1 MSHSNK
7 FSKDEIYSKLFNLYK
22 YRLKFEIK
30 LKKSLQS
37 QIFTEYYF
45 IDLDWLEKFKEMY
58 NYKEFVIELKKYA
71 EKFKVDL
78 NNYKDDELKD
88 LRPFLNFSKLK
99 TDNNGLLKKINNKKI
114 LGSNYQFG
122 DSYQCFFSNFA
133 ILDKNIY
140 NKLTQGYITELNP
153 KTDALVGQGL
163 VLLKLHKNVFEI
175 VFIEKY
181 YELKEI
187 FILCY
192 NNEDSAIKGVED
204 IQKNGFENYC
214 EMYKIDLQ
222 NIGKQ
227 GQKIKSLGLTILS
240 MSNIEKKPKTIIPYR
255 INSLEKFRENN
266 EKNEK
271 ENKQFSST
279 VDKSKI
285 GLDNQSMI
293 KLKNNGGYSSINA
306 VLHCFISINE
316 VKKNLEIF
324 NEYFKNNK
332 NKYMISTALSNL
344 IINLNLGNNDPLEFQ
359 TIIDFIDPNLKNDVK
374 NFTDV
379 LIETLRQENSI
390 LNENSINKYNNN
402 LNDFRINEN
411 KEKMYDSFK
420 KAYDPSY
427 FSQFCYSFYWIK
439 QIKTT
444 CYNCKKSKFIYESN
458 NHINFHLNASNSMYI
473 HIKNCFY
480 DYQKE
485 KKAYNQPCCPFCN
498 NIIYLKESIYEPPKN
513 LIIFLI
519 KNNNNF
525 RFDYDEIIDISN
537 FVELSNGQPKKYKLF
552 GVISLDFVQNK
563 INEKKYVSYFKNDD
577 LKSKWLKYE
586 DDNGTCL
593 KKCQNKEY
601 LNNQLAEILIYKDIT
616 N

>member
-316 VKKNLEIF
+316 VKKNLETF

-427 FSQFCYSFYWIK
+427 FSKFCYSFYWTK

>member
-88 LRPFLNFSKLK
+88 LRPFLNFNKLK

-306 VLHCFISINE
+306 VLHCFISIND
-316 VKKNLEIF
+316 VKKNLETF

-359 TIIDFIDPNLKNDVK
+359 TIIDFIDPNLKYDVK

-427 FSQFCYSFYWIK
+427 FSKFCYSFYWTK

>member
-316 VKKNLEIF
+316 VKKNLETF

-359 TIIDFIDPNLKNDVK
+359 TIIDFIDPNLKYDVK

-427 FSQFCYSFYWIK
+427 FSKFCYSFYWIK

>member
-316 VKKNLEIF
+316 VKKNLETF

-359 TIIDFIDPNLKNDVK
+359 TIIDFIDPNLKYDVK

-427 FSQFCYSFYWIK
+427 FSKFCYSFYWTK